1 MIQSQARFWA
11 LDKTFVGLPTSEP
24 SANATAAFIRQLS
37 PRTSKVAKLCQASGS
52 KRATVAAWDALA
64 PEIRRANSRPSKTT
78 WVLSYW
84 WRKCVCVD
92 IAVAGHFDIFEIKA
106 WIASPLAGKFALIG
120 RQRANLGQ
128 RFLLEGGSR
137 FNLCSSKHTACWCQ
151 QLSLGL
157 HPSIGAQTV
166 TDFDLLPVRQGWN
179 VCFGS
184 RHRLLGHQ
192 WGRAIAMHTHALIQN
207 DYDNVL
213 IINRRPYKVNPT
225 GEGVLGLTCS
235 LAWAKLLQ
243 AMMQLI
249 AFTLAMSNLYL
260 PGP

>member
-106 WIASPLAGKFALIG
+106 WIASPLAGKFALID

-128 RFLLEGGSR
+128 RFYWKE
-137 FNLCSSKHTACWCQ
+137 
-151 QLSLGL
+151 
-157 HPSIGAQTV
+157 V
-166 TDFDLLPVRQGWN
+166 VD
-179 VCFGS
+179 
-184 RHRLLGHQ
+184 
-192 WGRAIAMHTHALIQN
+192 
-207 DYDNVL
+207 
-213 IINRRPYKVNPT
+213 
-225 GEGVLGLTCS
+225 LTCAVLS
-235 LAWAKLLQ
+235 TQPADVSSSRWACILQ
-243 AMMQLI
+243 SGHRRWLTSIFYQ
-249 AFTLAMSNLYL
+249 
-260 PGP
+260 